1 MSPLP
6 ASAPRLR
13 PRDAAKP
20 IDDFEW
26 PPTAESLSVYEVGP
40 DPFQTRQDPA
50 SPVPAAR
57 QREQSQLQQ
66 SPQERTAERAPAK
79 TQKLLGVLAASA
91 IVAAAAGCVLYGA
104 MAQPIAVHAVHHPA
118 PPPAPTIAPPPITI
132 VATYPVEPSPS
143 SDAHAS
149 RRPVPIV
156 AGPIALDPVAT
167 NPGLANGASP
177 GTDTPDASIR
187 SLLRR
192 YVEAYDHRDVETA
205 AALWPTLDRD
215 ALTRAFAGLDRQDL
229 HFDRCDIDAAESR
242 GSAVC
247 VGTMRYIPSV
257 GPAIEKEDPISWTF
271 DLARS
276 GEDWRIA
283 GLTAH

>member
-1 MSPLP
+1 MPRNRAHGVLRACGSARIVLVDLESKRDRASPQHESSSSFRSP
-6 ASAPRLR
+6 ASASRRRGADRRFRVAADRRKLVGVRGWAR
-13 PRDAAKP
+13 PVSD
-20 IDDFEW
+20 
-26 PPTAESLSVYEVGP
+26 TAGP
-40 DPFQTRQDPA
+40 GDPA
-50 SPVPAAR
+50 PAAR
-57 QREQSQLQQ
+57 QREQSQPQQ
-66 SPQERTAERAPAK
+66 SPQKRTAERAPAK

-118 PPPAPTIAPPPITI
+118 PPPAPTTAPPPITI

-143 SDAHAS
+143 NDAHAS
-149 RRPVPIV
+149 RGPVPIA

-205 AALWPTLDRD
+205 AALWPRSTG
-215 ALTRAFAGLDRQDL
+215 TR
-229 HFDRCDIDAAESR
+229 
-242 GSAVC
+242 
-247 VGTMRYIPSV
+247 
-257 GPAIEKEDPISWTF
+257 
-271 DLARS
+271 
-276 GEDWRIA
+276 
-283 GLTAH
+283 

>member
-26 PPTAESLSVYEVGP
+26 PPTADSLSVYELGP

-50 SPVPAAR
+50 SPAPAAR
-57 QREQSQLQQ
+57 QRERSQPQQ
-66 SPQERTAERAPAK
+66 MQTAERAPAK
-79 TQKLLGVLAASA
+79 TQKLAGVLAASA
-91 IVAAAAGCVLYGA
+91 IVATAAGCVLYGA
-104 MAQPIAVHAVHHPA
+104 MARPIAVHAVHHPA
-118 PPPAPTIAPPPITI
+118 PPAAPTATPPTITI
-132 VATYPVEPSPS
+132 VATYPVEPAPS
-143 SDAHAS
+143 NDAHA
-149 RRPVPIV
+149 RRGPAPI
-156 AGPIALDPVAT
+156 AADPIALDPVAT
-167 NPGLANGASP
+167 NPGLANPVSP

-187 SLLRR
+187 SLVQR
-192 YVEAYDHRDVETA
+192 YVAAYDHRDVETA
-205 AALWPTLDRD
+205 AALWPSVDRD

-229 HFDRCDIDAAESR
+229 HFDRCDIDAAEAR

-247 VGTMRYIPSV
+247 VGTMRYVPSV
-257 GPAIEKEDPISWTF
+257 GPAVAREDPITWTF

-276 GEDWRIA
+276 GDDWRIA

>member
-13 PRDAAKP
+13 PRDAAQP

-26 PPTAESLSVYEVGP
+26 PPTAESLSVYELGP

-57 QREQSQLQQ
+57 QRERSQPQQ
-66 SPQERTAERAPAK
+66 SPQTRTAERAPAK
-79 TQKLLGVLAASA
+79 TQKLVGVLAASA

-104 MAQPIAVHAVHHPA
+104 MARPVAVHAVHHPA
-118 PPPAPTIAPPPITI
+118 PPPAPTTAPPPITI

-143 SDAHAS
+143 NDARAS
-149 RRPVPIV
+149 RGPAPIATDPIV
-156 AGPIALDPVAT
+156 LGLVTT
-167 NPGLANGASP
+167 NPGLANPASP
-177 GTDTPDASIR
+177 GTDTPEASIR
-187 SLLRR
+187 SLLQR

-247 VGTMRYIPSV
+247 VGTMRYVPSV
-257 GPAIEKEDPISWTF
+257 GPAVAKEDPITWTF